1 MLTTKVITPRQGE
14 SYYAKENYYSAEE
27 SVEHSQWAG
36 VGAEELGLKGKV
48 KPKDFKKLLY
58 GELPGGDP
66 FRTKKK
72 ERLGYKERAGLD
84 CTFSAPKSV
93 SILALVAGDKRLE
106 EAHREAVLR
115 TLAIIEQDYAMTR
128 VTRQGEVQV
137 VNTGNLVV
145 GQFHHD
151 TSRELDPH
159 LHTHCVLLN
168 MTKHDGR
175 WYSLRN
181 DDIHAN
187 KKLLGMIYQNDLALQ
202 VKKLG
207 YEIEPKEHGQFEVK
221 GFTTEQLESFSKRRQ
236 QIKAQ
241 PGEESTWKQRE
252 LIWDKTRLAKGEPI
266 PRAELQDYW
275 KKELESLEVAYP
287 QPSQENPAQPKL
299 IVEEAVAE
307 AIEHCSER
315 TVAFKPEAIQKFI
328 LNEVGNYRQQD
339 LEQAIATDNELIH
352 LDGRVTTQTA
362 LMRELATIRLMKE
375 GKGQVSAITK
385 SPSTEGIASPEAV
398 QNYTAERDLTEGQQ
412 NAVTLAATS
421 EDQFVAWQGKAGAG
435 KTHALN
441 EFKKIAQEQG
451 YAVKGFAPSAKAA
464 KVLKKEL
471 GIETTT
477 VARHLVSKPLQKE
490 VQPPSIWIVDEAG
503 LLGAKNALALLQ
515 KATEERARVLL
526 VGDTRQLSSV
536 EAGNPFKSLQQAGM
550 TTAHLNQSLRQKT
563 HDLKQAVELLSE
575 EQTAQGIEILDASGR
590 IKEIQNVEDR
600 AKRIAQ
606 DYLQLSPTE
615 REQTL
620 IIAGTHREREAI
632 LHSVREGL
640 KQEGSLGEAGTVER
654 LQSKNLTNVQ
664 KKYAHYYQQGDVVI
678 PLANYKRLGLEKGK
692 PYRVES
698 AAKDRLTLTNEA
710 GTQYRVDPAWFKHKE
725 VYQALET
732 EIAVGD
738 RLRWGKNDKELNRTN
753 GEEFVVTQINNDTA
767 RIRTESGTEEQID
780 LIAPQH
786 LAHNLVNTTYSSQG
800 ATANRVLV
808 SATNDRT
815 LSQESFY
822 VAASRA
828 KYNLQLYVENRA
840 KLVEKASES
849 QAQLN
854 PVELLREQRKQEVAA
869 EPLVGI
875 SFSGSQSSVSKP
887 PPKVKSPSHERNQTA
902 PSDLQRDSERSPESR
917 GQPIRATVNKPLKW
931 AAQAGE
937 LAQGINRFIE
947 RREIQSLSPAFVRLE
962 QQLKNY
968 QFSTTAK
975 LQQLASS
982 INYLEKWTQS
992 QAQEVKTITRTG
1004 LPPLQSKP
1012 ETKINVAQKHFN
1024 PRDAQRNQAQ
1034 LQAVTPRE
1042 PSRSPLFDPL
1052 PDETK
1057 WSAVED
1063 YLVNKRGLPENLVDQ
1078 LHKRGKVYA
1087 DSQQN
1092 AVFLRQNLEKEPTG
1106 VSLKRTDKD
1115 SQFKELTTGTQ
1126 PNQGWFSVTKGEG
1139 ELKRIV
1145 LTESLIDTLSAAAIA
1160 QKPEKTMFLSTD
1172 ESGSVPTQWL
1182 KEQSHRGVQILA
1194 AHNRDR
1200 AGEYFAWSVAKDL
1213 PEVERVT
1220 PKAKNWNDQLLKGEH
1235 PPKPEPQVWK
1245 RVAIALGKSSVYV
1258 ARIEEV
1264 TANITALSPLSQEA
1278 RQEMHSDFR
1287 AYQKITDNLWQ
1298 WHRAARE
1305 QERSKGY
1312 IKRISEVALK
1322 FHAPNNPTS
1331 LSEVA
1336 TRTMHYDLFDQELRA
1351 QYLDLKAQV
1360 QKNSKL
1366 QKASP
1371 ETIDTAVASLVIQKN
1386 LRVVQDRG
1394 KTFEQVSNVLSQSER
1409 VRGWRKS
1416 LPEGEYLE
1424 RAKQYVIQIYG
1435 QANEL
1440 SNGVSKQQ
1448 KERGSALEL

>member
-36 VGAEELGLKGKV
+36 KGADELGLKGKV

-72 ERLGYKERAGLD
+72 RDNCKERAGLD

-93 SILALVAGDKRLE
+93 SILALVAGVKRLE

-115 TLAIIEQDYAMTR
+115 TLAIIERDYATTR
-128 VTRQGEVQV
+128 AKRQGEVQV
-137 VNTGNLVV
+137 INTRNLVV

-159 LHTHCVLLN
+159 IHTHCVLLN
-168 MTKHDGR
+168 MTGHNGR

-187 KKLLGMIYQNDLALQ
+187 KKLLGMIYQNELALQ

-207 YEIEPKEHGQFEVK
+207 YEIEPKEHGQFEIK
-221 GFTTEQLESFSKRRQ
+221 GFTTQQLESFSKRRQ

-241 PGEESTWKQRE
+241 LGEESTWKQRE

-266 PRAELQDYW
+266 PREELQDYW
-275 KKELESLEVAYP
+275 KKEMKALEVAYP
-287 QPSQENPAQPKL
+287 QPSQENPSEPKL
-299 IVEEAVAE
+299 TVEEAVAE

-328 LNEVGNYRQQD
+328 LNEVGNYRQEEV
-339 LEQAIATDNELIH
+339 EQAIATDNELIH

-398 QNYTAERDLTEGQQ
+398 QNYTAEQELTEGQQ

-441 EFKKIAQEQG
+441 EFKEIAQGQG

-477 VARHLVSKPLQKE
+477 VARHLVSKPLQEAQSK
-490 VQPPSIWIVDEAG
+490 QIWIVDEAG

-515 KATEERARVLL
+515 KATKERARVLL

-563 HDLKQAVELLSE
+563 QDLKQAVELLSE
-575 EQTAQGIEILDASGR
+575 GRTAQGIVILDANGR
-590 IKEIQNVEDR
+590 IEEIEDVEER
-600 AKRIAQ
+600 AKRIAT
-606 DYLQLSPTE
+606 DYLQLSPSE

-620 IIAGTHREREAI
+620 LIAGTHREREAI
-632 LHSVREGL
+632 LHRVREGL
-640 KQEGSLGEAGTVER
+640 KQEGSLGKAATVER

-692 PYRVES
+692 PYRVE
-698 AAKDRLTLTNEA
+698 AAAQDRLSLTDEA

-767 RIRTESGTEEQID
+767 TIRTESGTEEQID
-780 LIAPQH
+780 LRAPQH
-786 LAHNLVNTTYSSQG
+786 LAHSLVSTTYSSQG

-840 KLVEKASES
+840 KLVEKAKES

-854 PVELLREQRKQEVAA
+854 PIELLREQRKQEVAT
-869 EPLVGI
+869 EPLVGVP
-875 SFSGSQSSVSKP
+875 FSSSQSSVSKP

-902 PSDLQRDSERSPESR
+902 PSDFQRDSERSPESSNKQDGTNR
-917 GQPIRATVNKPLKW
+917 PAPERTVPENRTIASQPP
-931 AAQAGE
+931 G
-937 LAQGINRFIE
+937 FE
-947 RREIQSLSPAFVRLE
+947 RRAREISER
-962 QQLKNY
+962 
-968 QFSTTAK
+968 
-975 LQQLASS
+975 
-982 INYLEKWTQS
+982 I
-992 QAQEVKTITRTG
+992 
-1004 LPPLQSKP
+1004 
-1012 ETKINVAQKHFN
+1012 
-1024 PRDAQRNQAQ
+1024 
-1034 LQAVTPRE
+1034 
-1042 PSRSPLFDPL
+1042 
-1052 PDETK
+1052 
-1057 WSAVED
+1057 
-1063 YLVNKRGLPENLVDQ
+1063 
-1078 LHKRGKVYA
+1078 
-1087 DSQQN
+1087 
-1092 AVFLRQNLEKEPTG
+1092 
-1106 VSLKRTDKD
+1106 
-1115 SQFKELTTGTQ
+1115 SQFVEQRETERITG
-1126 PNQGWFSVTKGEG
+1126 
-1139 ELKRIV
+1139 
-1145 LTESLIDTLSAAAIA
+1145 SLEAL
-1160 QKPEKTMFLSTD
+1160 
-1172 ESGSVPTQWL
+1172 
-1182 KEQSHRGVQILA
+1182 
-1194 AHNRDR
+1194 DR
-1200 AGEYFAWSVAKDL
+1200 
-1213 PEVERVT
+1213 
-1220 PKAKNWNDQLLKGEH
+1220 LL
-1235 PPKPEPQVWK
+1235 
-1245 RVAIALGKSSVYV
+1245 
-1258 ARIEEV
+1258 
-1264 TANITALSPLSQEA
+1264 
-1278 RQEMHSDFR
+1278 
-1287 AYQKITDNLWQ
+1287 
-1298 WHRAARE
+1298 
-1305 QERSKGY
+1305 
-1312 IKRISEVALK
+1312 ISC
-1322 FHAPNNPTS
+1322 
-1331 LSEVA
+1331 
-1336 TRTMHYDLFDQELRA
+1336 
-1351 QYLDLKAQV
+1351 
-1360 QKNSKL
+1360 
-1366 QKASP
+1366 
-1371 ETIDTAVASLVIQKN
+1371 
-1386 LRVVQDRG
+1386 QD
-1394 KTFEQVSNVLSQSER
+1394 K
-1409 VRGWRKS
+1409 
-1416 LPEGEYLE
+1416 
-1424 RAKQYVIQIYG
+1424 
-1435 QANEL
+1435 
-1440 SNGVSKQQ
+1440 
-1448 KERGSALEL
+1448 

>member
-36 VGAEELGLKGKV
+36 KGAEELGLKGKV

-72 ERLGYKERAGLD
+72 ERQGYKERAGLD

-115 TLAIIEQDYAMTR
+115 TLAIIERDYATTR
-128 VTRQGEVQV
+128 AKRHGEVQV

-168 MTKHDGR
+168 MTQHNGR

-187 KKLLGMIYQNDLALQ
+187 KKLLGMIYQNELAMQ
-202 VKKLG
+202 VKNLG

-241 PGEESTWKQRE
+241 LGEETTWKQRE
-252 LIWDKTRLAKGEPI
+252 QIWDKTRLAKGEPI
-266 PRAELQDYW
+266 PRAELQNYW
-275 KKELESLEVAYP
+275 KKEMADLEVAYP
-287 QPSQENPAQPKL
+287 QTSQEKPSEPKL
-299 IVEEAVAE
+299 SVENAVSE

-315 TVAFKPEAIQKFI
+315 TVAFKPEAIQKFV

-362 LMRELATIRLMKE
+362 LMRELATIRLMKD
-375 GKGQVSAITK
+375 GNGQVSAI
-385 SPSTEGIASPEAV
+385 ASPEALHSRA
-398 QNYTAERDLTEGQQ
+398 AEQELTEGQQ
-412 NAVTLAATS
+412 NALSLATTS

-477 VARHLVSKPLQKE
+477 VARHLVSKPLQEK

-515 KATEERARVLL
+515 KATEEQARVLL

-563 HDLKQAVELLSE
+563 QDLKQAVELLSE
-575 EQTAQGIEILDASGR
+575 GQTAQGIEILDASGR
-590 IKEIQNVEDR
+590 IEESEDVEDR

-606 DYLQLSPTE
+606 DYLQLSPSE

-632 LHSVREGL
+632 LHRIREGL
-640 KQEGSLGEAGTVER
+640 KQEGSLGEAASVER

-664 KKYAHYYQQGDVVI
+664 KKYAHYYQQGDVVV

-698 AAKDRLTLTNEA
+698 AAKDSLSLTDEA
-710 GTQYRVDPAWFKHKE
+710 GTQYKVDPVWFKHKE

-738 RLRWGKNDKELNRTN
+738 RLRWGKNDKELNR
-753 GEEFVVTQINNDTA
+753 
-767 RIRTESGTEEQID
+767 
-780 LIAPQH
+780 
-786 LAHNLVNTTYSSQG
+786 
-800 ATANRVLV
+800 
-808 SATNDRT
+808 
-815 LSQESFY
+815 
-822 VAASRA
+822 
-828 KYNLQLYVENRA
+828 
-840 KLVEKASES
+840 
-849 QAQLN
+849 
-854 PVELLREQRKQEVAA
+854 
-869 EPLVGI
+869 
-875 SFSGSQSSVSKP
+875 
-887 PPKVKSPSHERNQTA
+887 
-902 PSDLQRDSERSPESR
+902 
-917 GQPIRATVNKPLKW
+917 
-931 AAQAGE
+931 
-937 LAQGINRFIE
+937 
-947 RREIQSLSPAFVRLE
+947 
-962 QQLKNY
+962 
-968 QFSTTAK
+968 
-975 LQQLASS
+975 
-982 INYLEKWTQS
+982 
-992 QAQEVKTITRTG
+992 
-1004 LPPLQSKP
+1004 
-1012 ETKINVAQKHFN
+1012 
-1024 PRDAQRNQAQ
+1024 
-1034 LQAVTPRE
+1034 
-1042 PSRSPLFDPL
+1042 SPLFDSL

-1057 WSAVED
+1057 WSAVKD

-1092 AVFLRQNLEKEPTG
+1092 AVFLRQNLEGEPTG
-1106 VSLKRTDKD
+1106 VSLKKTDKD
-1115 SQFKELTTGTQ
+1115 IQFKELATGTQ

-1264 TANITALSPLSQEA
+1264 TANITDFSPLSQEA
-1278 RQEMHSDFR
+1278 RQEMQSDFR
-1287 AYQKITDNLWQ
+1287 AYQEITDNLWQ

-1305 QERSKGY
+1305 QERSEGY
-1312 IKRISEVALK
+1312 LKQISEIALE
-1322 FHAPNNPTS
+1322 FHSPNAPAP
-1331 LSEVA
+1331 LSKVA
-1336 TRTMHYDLFDQELRA
+1336 TRTMHYALFDQELRA
-1351 QYLDLKAQV
+1351 QYLNLKAQV
-1360 QKNSKL
+1360 QKNQKL
-1366 QKASP
+1366 QKASL
-1371 ETIDTAVASLVIQKN
+1371 ETIDTAVASLVIQERRN
-1386 LRVVQDRG
+1386 TQDHG
-1394 KTFEQVSNVLSQSER
+1394 KTFEQVSNVLSQSEQ
-1409 VRGWRKS
+1409 VRTWRQA

-1424 RAKQYVIQIYG
+1424 RAKQYVDQIYG

-1440 SNGVSKQQ
+1440 SNGVSKKQE
-1448 KERGSALEL
+1448 ERGSALEL

>member
-36 VGAEELGLKGKV
+36 KGTEELGLKGKV

-66 FRTKKK
+66 FRPKKK
-72 ERLGYKERAGLD
+72 ERQGYKERAGLD

-93 SILALVAGDKRLE
+93 SILALVAGNKRLE
-106 EAHREAVLR
+106 EAHRVAVLR
-115 TLAIIEQDYAMTR
+115 TLAIIERDYATTR
-128 VTRQGEVQV
+128 AKRHGEVQV

-168 MTKHDGR
+168 MTQYDGR

-187 KKLLGMIYQNDLALQ
+187 KKLLGMIYQNELALQ

-236 QIKAQ
+236 QIKSQ
-241 PGEESTWKQRE
+241 LVEESTWKQRE
-252 LIWDKTRLAKGEPI
+252 QIWDKTRLAKGEPI
-266 PRAELQDYW
+266 PRAELQNYW
-275 KKELESLEVAYP
+275 KKEMADLEVAYP
-287 QPSQENPAQPKL
+287 QTSQEKPSEPKL
-299 IVEEAVAE
+299 SVENAVSE

-315 TVAFKPEAIQKFI
+315 TVAFKPEAIQKFV

-352 LDGRVTTQTA
+352 LDERVTTQTA

-375 GKGQVSAITK
+375 GKGRVEALS
-385 SPSTEGIASPEAV
+385 SPEV
-398 QNYTAERDLTEGQQ
+398 LLNHTTERELTKGQQ
-412 NAVTLAATS
+412 NAVALAATS
-421 EDQFVAWQGKAGAG
+421 EDQFIAWQGKAGVG

-477 VARHLVSKPLQKE
+477 VARHLVSKPLQEK
-490 VQPPSIWIVDEAG
+490 VQPSSIWIVDEAG

-563 HDLKQAVELLSE
+563 QDLKQAVELLSE
-575 EQTAQGIEILDASGR
+575 GQTALGIEILDASGR
-590 IKEIQNVEDR
+590 IEEIKDVEER
-600 AKRIAQ
+600 AKRIAT
-606 DYLQLSPTE
+606 DYLQLSPSE
-615 REQTL
+615 RKQTL
-620 IIAGTHREREAI
+620 IVAGTHREREAI

-640 KQEGSLGEAGTVER
+640 KQEGSLGEAATVER

-698 AAKDRLTLTNEA
+698 AAKDRLSLTDEA
-710 GTQYRVDPAWFKHKE
+710 GTQYKVDPVWFKHKK

-732 EIAVGD
+732 EIAIGD

-767 RIRTESGTEEQID
+767 TIRTESGTVEQLD
-780 LIAPQH
+780 LKVPQH
-786 LAHNLVNTTYSSQG
+786 LAHNLVSTTYSSQG

-854 PVELLREQRKQEVAA
+854 PVELLREQRKQEVA
-869 EPLVGI
+869 
-875 SFSGSQSSVSKP
+875 
-887 PPKVKSPSHERNQTA
+887 
-902 PSDLQRDSERSPESR
+902 
-917 GQPIRATVNKPLKW
+917 
-931 AAQAGE
+931 
-937 LAQGINRFIE
+937 
-947 RREIQSLSPAFVRLE
+947 
-962 QQLKNY
+962 
-968 QFSTTAK
+968 FSTTAK

-982 INYLEKWTQS
+982 INYLDKWTQS
-992 QAQEVKTITRTG
+992 QAQKVKTVTRTG

-1012 ETKINVAQKHFN
+1012 ETKINVARKHFN

-1042 PSRSPLFDPL
+1042 PSQSPLFDPL

-1092 AVFLRQNLEKEPTG
+1092 AVFLRQNLEGEPTG

-1182 KEQSHRGVQILA
+1182 KEQSPRGVQILA

-1220 PKAKNWNDQLLKGEH
+1220 PKAKDWNDQLLKGEH
-1235 PPKPEPQVWK
+1235 PPEPEPQDWK

-1264 TANITALSPLSQEA
+1264 TVNITALSPLSQEA

-1287 AYQKITDNLWQ
+1287 AYQEITDNLWQ

-1336 TRTMHYDLFDQELRA
+1336 TRTMHYALFDQELRA

-1360 QKNSKL
+1360 QKNPKL

-1409 VRGWRKS
+1409 VRGWKKS

-1424 RAKQYVIQIYG
+1424 RAKQYVDQIYG
-1435 QANEL
+1435 QANKL